1 MSQLTLPELER
12 HLWGAADLL
21 RGSIDSGDFKHYIFG
36 LLFYKRLSDVWEE
49 EYEQRLAE
57 YGDAALDAADPE
69 EHRFDVPEGCFWKDV
84 RKESVDIGTILN
96 TSFRAIEDANPRLK
110 GVSVILPRSTSSPA
124 GVQRRGRMGQLVPTL
139 RMSGM
144 PPSVGT

>member
-1 MSQLTLPELER
+1 MPLTCSEVPSIQVTSSTTSS
-12 HLWGAADLL
+12 GCCFTN
-21 RGSIDSGDFKHYIFG
+21 GSVMCGRKSTSSDS
-36 LLFYKRLSDVWEE
+36 RNT
-49 EYEQRLAE
+49 
-57 YGDAALDAADPE
+57 GDAALAAADPE

-124 GVQRRGRMGQLVPTL
+124 WVQRRGRMGQLVPTL

>member
-1 MSQLTLPELER
+1 LARDYEPSVTIPAASSAQV
-12 HLWGAADLL
+12 GAIVDLGNVTTVSL
-21 RGSIDSGDFKHYIFG
+21 ANQISEM
-36 LLFYKRLSDVWEE
+36 DVWEE

-57 YGDAALDAADPE
+57 YEDAALAADPE

-110 GVSVILPRSTSSPA
+110 GVSVILPRSTSSSA
-124 GVQRRGRMGQLVPTL
+124 WIQRRGRMGQLVPTL